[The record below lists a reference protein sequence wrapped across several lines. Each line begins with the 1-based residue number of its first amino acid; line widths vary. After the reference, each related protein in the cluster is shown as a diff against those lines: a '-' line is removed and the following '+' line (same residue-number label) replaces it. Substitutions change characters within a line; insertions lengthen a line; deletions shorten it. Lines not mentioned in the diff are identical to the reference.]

1 MSTAVEQMPVM
12 NEPMSMEMTTEMKPE
27 MIKSTDM
34 TKKPR
39 VQSVQDLKQQHPL
52 HQFDLTQMSKFYAAC
67 VGKFK
72 ETHPEFHA
80 NKWAEKKEGKL
91 SQKQDMPMSMVFSS
105 KQRLYEAFQTL
116 AMETGEPM
124 IIMPSFDYGD
134 IVNFERFLQ
143 ALKLDG
149 VNAIGKYKHYLNN
162 KDMRKFEVD
171 LVVVHPKHGVML
183 FEVKDCDHMDNKRR
197 LRAKYQLRNARQ
209 CFESMGHLIAEAK
222 GWSQSEAHLKCTE
235 YIVLPNVV
243 ERPMPFMPKQNLN
256 QSMNQTTSSMAS
268 STGKVPRQMT
278 YIIKSDMAS
287 KMDFSKWFTE
297 HVVEPKMEQERIMEE
312 QNKVNKFDHHA
323 LNFMLGL
330 INCVRNNSI
339 MPVVYPEIDMGEHLV
354 NNKPEAEEDSKK
366 EEGEI
371 VESESVVEE
380 GEQKEKLMEKI
391 EKMQFQPAL
400 NVHAE
405 FFQAEHE
412 AVRSLSKVCVVSNDS
427 EKVRKTICLQTL
439 WFLLNDSQ
447 KKISVICSELN
458 KAYYEE
464 FFSRQR
470 KLYNNLN
477 NVRFYSNLSSCAVAE
492 GQHTLRLSGEI
503 WFFDDSVEGTFTEI
517 VERVKEL
524 NSFWIFTTEENK
536 VKEFMPQLDEMS
548 VKYAMLDTDMEKKM
562 KEMDMGVDSEVCSM
576 PWLSGKSMKLPMKLH
591 CDLLVIGDLICLTQL
606 KSLYKYLKSAKVINY
621 NETPEKSKD
630 QHKNSNNHRS
640 NNYQQE
646 QKMYELKFNPSKKFR
661 SVKFIRGGSIDN
673 LRSSLKMHDSIQA
686 NVVLMHIGDDDLFR
700 SHNSQTTVERVKE
713 LTTLV
718 KEYCP
723 KAFTVIS
730 HLLKRVSRTDNTNAN
745 DVNKGIAKFCKEN
758 KEMVNL
764 IHMNNMHL
772 EPEYHT
778 TDGGH
783 VLNNKG
789 LRMYVDNF
797 LYNVDHFLIRNHKQH

>member
-1 MSTAVEQMPVM
+1 MPVM
-12 NEPMSMEMTTEMKPE
+12 NELMSMEMTTEMKPE
-27 MIKSTDM
+27 MIKSDSKM
-34 TKKPR
+34 SMPSA
-39 VQSVQDLKQQHPL
+39 QSVQDLKQQHPL

-67 VGKFK
+67 VGKLK

-91 SQKQDMPMSMVFSS
+91 SQKHDMPISMAFSS
-105 KQRLYEAFQTL
+105 KQSLYEAFQTL

-124 IIMPSFDYGD
+124 IIMPNFDYGD

-143 ALKLDG
+143 ALKQDG
-149 VNAIGKYKHYLNN
+149 VNAIGKYKLYLNN

-171 LVVVHPKHGVML
+171 LVVVHPKYGVML

-197 LRAKYQLRNARQ
+197 IRAKSQLRNARQ
-209 CFESMGHLIAEAK
+209 CFESMGRLIAEAK
-222 GWSQSEAHLKCTE
+222 GWSQSESHLKVTE

-243 ERPMPFMPKQNLN
+243 ERPMPFQPKQSLN

-268 STGKVPRQMT
+268 SSNGKVPRQMT
-278 YIIKSDMAS
+278 YIIKSDLAS
-287 KMDFSKWFTE
+287 KSEFAKWWAE
-297 HVVEPKMEQERIMEE
+297 YVVEPKQEHEKLMEE

-339 MPVVYPEIDMGEHLV
+339 MPVVYPENDMGENMML
-354 NNKPEAEEDSKK
+354 NNEEDSKK
-366 EEGEI
+366 DEVKPELEVDQEKKGEEGEI
-371 VESESVVEE
+371 
-380 GEQKEKLMEKI
+380 MEKI

-400 NVHAE
+400 NVHCE

-412 AVRSLSKVCVVSNDS
+412 AVRSLSKVCVVSKDS

-447 KKISVICSELN
+447 KKISVICSEIN
-458 KAYYEE
+458 KAYYED
-464 FFSRQR
+464 FFNRQR

-477 NVRFYSNLSSCAVAE
+477 NVRFYSTLSSCAVAE
-492 GQHTLRLSGEI
+492 GQSHTLRKDGEI
-503 WFFDDSVEGTFTEI
+503 WFFDDSVDGIFSEI
-517 VERVKEL
+517 VERVKDL
-524 NSFWIFTTEENK
+524 TSFWIFTTEEDK
-536 VKEFMPQLDEMS
+536 VKEFMSELNEMS
-548 VKYAMLDTDMEKKM
+548 VKHAMLDTDLEKKM
-562 KEMDMGVDSEVCSM
+562 KDMDMGVDSELCSM
-576 PWLSGKSMKLPMKLH
+576 PWLSGKSMKLPMRLQ
-591 CDLLVIGDLICLTQL
+591 CDLLVIGDLISITQL
-606 KSLYKYLKSAKVINY
+606 KSLYRYLKSANVVNY
-621 NETPEKSKD
+621 NESHQEKEKNRDS
-630 QHKNSNNHRS
+630 QHKNHRNG

-646 QKMYELKFNPSKKFR
+646 PKMHQLNFNPSKKFR
-661 SVKFIRGGSIDN
+661 SVKFIRGGTIDN

-686 NVVLMHIGDDDLFR
+686 NVVLMHIGDDDLFKSR
-700 SHNSQTTVERVKE
+700 NSQTTVERVKE

-730 HLLKRVSRTDNTNAN
+730 HLMKRVSRTENVNASE
-745 DVNKGIAKFCKEN
+745 VNKGIAKFCKDVKDA
-758 KEMVNL
+758 KEMINL
-764 IHMNNMHL
+764 VHMDNKHL

-778 TDGGH
+778 QEGGR

-797 LYNVDHFLIRNHKQH
+797 LYSVDYYMIKHHKQN